1 MVIPNFIRGDFGSLF
16 FLPYKYK
23 GTIKYTHAHTE
34 KSMNNTQP
42 KSGFE
47 IRAELLS
54 QAQSLLEGNLY
65 RSNDAVVQHNDSF
78 PNDKKPWG
86 GQFISTE
93 DVISTAR
100 KLNEFVNER

>member
-1 MVIPNFIRGDFGSLF
+1 
-16 FLPYKYK
+16 
-23 GTIKYTHAHTE
+23 
-34 KSMNNTQP
+34 MNNTQP

-78 PNDKKPWG
+78 PNAKITWG
-86 GQFISTE
+86 EQVVSTE

>member
-1 MVIPNFIRGDFGSLF
+1 
-16 FLPYKYK
+16 
-23 GTIKYTHAHTE
+23 
-34 KSMNNTQP
+34 MNNTQP

-86 GQFISTE
+86 EQVVSTE
-93 DVISTAR
+93 DVFSCLINSSMENR
-100 KLNEFVNER
+100 RRVRGKQKWQ

>member
-1 MVIPNFIRGDFGSLF
+1 
-16 FLPYKYK
+16 
-23 GTIKYTHAHTE
+23 
-34 KSMNNTQP
+34 MNNTQP

-54 QAQSLLEGNLY
+54 QSQSLLEGNLC
-65 RSNDAVVQHNDSF
+65 RSNDAVLQHNDSF

-86 GQFISTE
+86 KQVVSIE

>member
-1 MVIPNFIRGDFGSLF
+1 
-16 FLPYKYK
+16 
-23 GTIKYTHAHTE
+23 
-34 KSMNNTQP
+34 MNNTQP

-65 RSNDAVVQHNDSF
+65 RSNDAVVHHNDSF

-86 GQFISTE
+86 EQVVSTE